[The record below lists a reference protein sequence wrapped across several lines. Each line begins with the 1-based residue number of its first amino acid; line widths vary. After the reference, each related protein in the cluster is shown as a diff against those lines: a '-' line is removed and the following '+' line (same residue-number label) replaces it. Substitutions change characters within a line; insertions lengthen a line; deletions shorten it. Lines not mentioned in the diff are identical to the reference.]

1 VPGKVREVMSRLFLG
16 PAQTGSNLKFRFDVS
31 E

>member
-1 VPGKVREVMSRLFLG
+1 VPGKVREVMSRFFLS
-16 PAQTGSNLKFRFDVS
+16 PTQTGSNLKFRFDVS